1 MKIGPILLK
10 AFLAL
15 VVIVGISS
23 CTKPEGSTVAEGN
36 VDYYTCTMHP
46 SVHSKTPGKCPI
58 CSMDLVPV
66 LKKVA
71 NDSAAKDDSNGAG
84 KGTSGAMTDNGS
96 MGSMGSMPMPSPNG
110 QANKQGEFSVP
121 VERQQ
126 QIGVTYASV
135 ERRPIRL
142 SIRSVA
148 VLEPD
153 QANIFEYVA
162 RVDGYIQDLKVTSPG
177 EQVNAGEP
185 LVTIY
190 SPDLRSAEKE
200 LVNLLNDRDR
210 GGSSRASLDQLIE
223 SSKQRLR
230 QWNVSDE
237 EINALEKS
245 RKATDT
251 LVLRSPFTGVV
262 EDVPMKK
269 GMSVKMGDRL
279 VGVMDLSRLWL
290 WADFYENEVG
300 LLRVGQKLDI
310 SLPAFPGKKFEGQI
324 AAIDRR
330 LDPMKRTTRVRID
343 LDNPEDQLRPG
354 MFANVELKMDQG
366 EGLTVPVDAVLPT
379 GSRSIVFVDRGSGKL
394 EPRFIQVGRSFSQTD
409 ANGEASYDEVLEGL
423 SEGERVVSSANFL
436 IDAESRIQGAL
447 KTWDDESET
456 KEKKSP
462 ATPAQSQKPPMSQD
476 VAPALNLIL
485 GAYDRIRQSLAKDQ
499 LEGVAGQTVAL
510 RGSIRQLI
518 SLSPQLIK
526 EVGYRNALTKLR
538 RTAESFD
545 ARNLEDARAQFGF
558 FSADLIAFLKLYS
571 APIDHPLYSITCPMW
586 KESPAQWLQTTPQVK
601 NPFLGKQMPDCGQVN
616 GPLQALK

>member
-1 MKIGPILLK
+1 MKIGSIFLNVIL
-10 AFLAL
+10 
-15 VVIVGISS
+15 VIVVTIGISS
-23 CTKPEGSTVAEGN
+23 GN
-36 VDYYTCTMHP
+36 KMAGAPT
-46 SVHSKTPGKCPI
+46 
-58 CSMDLVPV
+58 
-66 LKKVA
+66 
-71 NDSAAKDDSNGAG
+71 DD
-84 KGTSGAMTDNGS
+84 GAMSGMS
-96 MGSMGSMPMPSPNG
+96 MGGMSMPPSNPQG
-110 QANKQGEFSVP
+110 NKPGEFSVP

-126 QIGVTYASV
+126 QIGVTYASA

-142 SIRSVA
+142 SIRSVG

-153 QANIFEYVA
+153 QAKIFEYVA
-162 RVDGYIQDLKVTSPG
+162 RVDGYIQELKVASPG

-200 LVNLLNDRDR
+200 LVNLLNDRDH

-262 EDVPMKK
+262 EDVPMKQ
-269 GMSVKMGDRL
+269 GMSVKTGDRL

-290 WADFYENEVG
+290 WADFYENEMG

-310 SLPAFPGKKFEGQI
+310 SFPAFPGKKYEGQI
-324 AAIDRR
+324 GAIDRR
-330 LDPMKRTTRVRID
+330 LDAMKRTTRVRID
-343 LDNPEDQLRPG
+343 LDNADDQLRPG
-354 MFANVELKMDQG
+354 MFANVDLKIDGG

-379 GSRSIVFVDRGSGKL
+379 GSRSLVFVDRGSGKL
-394 EPRFIQVGRSFSQTD
+394 EPRYIQVGRSFTQTD

-462 ATPAQSQKPPMSQD
+462 ATPAQSEKPPISQG
-476 VAPALNLIL
+476 VPPAFKPMLE
-485 GAYDRIRQSLAKDQ
+485 AHDRIRESLAKDQ
-499 LEGVAGQTVAL
+499 LEGVAGEAVAL

-518 SLSPQLIK
+518 STSPALMK
-526 EVGYRNALTKLR
+526 DKGYRNPSTKLR

-545 ARNLEDARAQFGF
+545 ARNLEDARA
-558 FSADLIAFLKLYS
+558 
-571 APIDHPLYSITCPMW
+571 
-586 KESPAQWLQTTPQVK
+586 
-601 NPFLGKQMPDCGQVN
+601 
-616 GPLQALK
+616 

>member
-71 NDSAAKDDSNGAG
+71 NDSGAKDNSNGAG
-84 KGTSGAMTDNGS
+84 KETPGAMTDN
-96 MGSMGSMPMPSPNG
+96 GSMGSMPMPSPNG
-110 QANKQGEFSVP
+110 QTNKPGEFSVP

-462 ATPAQSQKPPMSQD
+462 ATPAQSPKMSLGQNA
-476 VAPALNLIL
+476 VPAFNSIL
-485 GAYDRIRQSLAKDQ
+485 GAYDKIREFLAKDQ
-499 LEGVAGQTVAL
+499 IDGVVAQADVL
-510 RGSIRQLI
+510 RGAIAQLI
-518 SLSPQLIK
+518 SLTPDLMK
-526 EVGYRNALTKLR
+526 EEGYRKAVTKLQD
-538 RTAESFD
+538 TTKEFD
-545 ARNLEDARAQFGF
+545 ADNLEDARAQFGF
-558 FSADLIAFLKLYS
+558 FSADLIAFLKAYS
-571 APIDHPLYSITCPMW
+571 PPIDHRLYAITCPIW

-616 GPLQALK
+616 GPLQTLK

>member
-1 MKIGPILLK
+1 MKIGSIFLK
-10 AFLAL
+10 VILAL
-15 VVIVGISS
+15 VIIVGISS
-23 CTKPEGSTVAEGN
+23 CTKPGGTKVAGIN

-71 NDSAAKDDSNGAG
+71 NNSGAKDNSNSAG
-84 KGTSGAMTDNGS
+84 KGTSGAMPDNGT
-96 MGSMGSMPMPSPNG
+96 MGSMPMPSPDR
-110 QANKQGEFSVP
+110 QTNKPSEFSVP

-126 QIGVTYASV
+126 QIGVTYASA
-135 ERRPIRL
+135 ERRPIQI

-153 QANIFEYVA
+153 QAKIFEYVA
-162 RVDGYIQDLKVTSPG
+162 RVDGYVQELKVSSPG
-177 EQVNAGEP
+177 EQVNVGDP

-200 LVNLLNDRDR
+200 LVNLLNERDR
-210 GGSSRASLDQLIE
+210 GGSSRASLDEVIE

-330 LDPMKRTTRVRID
+330 LDAMKRTTRVRID

-354 MFANVELKMDQG
+354 MFANVELKIDQG

-379 GSRSIVFVDRGSGKL
+379 GSRSLVFVDRGSGKL
-394 EPRFIQVGRSFSQTD
+394 EPRFIQVGRSFTQTD
-409 ANGEASYDEVLEGL
+409 ASGEASYDEVLEGL

-462 ATPAQSQKPPMSQD
+462 PTPAQSPKMSLGQD
-476 VAPALNLIL
+476 AVPAFQSIL
-485 GAYDRIRQSLAKDQ
+485 GAYEGIHESLAKDQ
-499 LEGVAGQTVAL
+499 IDGVAAQAHAL
-510 RGSIRQLI
+510 RGAIAQLI
-518 SLSPQLIK
+518 SLTPDLMK
-526 EVGYRNALTKLR
+526 DEAYRKALTKLQD
-538 RTAESFD
+538 TTKEFD
-545 ARNLEDARAQFGF
+545 ADNLEDARAQFGF

-571 APIDHPLYSITCPMW
+571 APIDHPLYTITCPMW